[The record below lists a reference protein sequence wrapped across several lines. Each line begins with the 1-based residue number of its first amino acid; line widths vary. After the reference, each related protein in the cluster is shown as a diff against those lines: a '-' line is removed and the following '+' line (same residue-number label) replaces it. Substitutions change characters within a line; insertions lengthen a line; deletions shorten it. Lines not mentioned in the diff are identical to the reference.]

1 MANRRIEV
9 DIIANDKASSVF
21 QSVRAASSGMASTLM
36 RALGGTVGAVGNL
49 DGALRTYNASMWRF
63 NRVVGSVVRTAGDSI
78 YNFTKDAINN
88 FSALEQQHAKTMGAM
103 ATEYGKTAEAQ
114 AKFLEDSQKLKQ
126 QAITL
131 GTYGP
136 NGKGALNSIVD
147 VSYAQTA
154 LVKSGML
161 ANDLLGSDAVESILK
176 FAGGNDLDIDTA
188 TTFAVNLATV
198 FDKPVQEWGK
208 MLDMVTKAADISV
221 IDVTDIMDSLTY
233 TGGIASGLG
242 RNLEEVLGVIS
253 VMGQA
258 GLRGRVA
265 GTGLQAFFTR
275 ILSAGELTDKQ
286 IEKAPTKYVGQM
298 YNAFVAEATN
308 ADGTFKE
315 MDDVAALLDTAMG
328 SLNDQEQAW
337 FAKKLFGLYQMKAAY
352 ALTGAIDG
360 DTNMI
365 TDFIDQIQNQ
375 SAGTNDVKYELMQT
389 SQYGKLAS
397 LGFAWEGIKT
407 DVGDKLSPV
416 VSAVADEL
424 LSFLKNNGNYNIN
437 WDRLRE
443 AINESGDLIGAQY
456 GEQLGQIVSD
466 IGNFGIDAGLVGSAM
481 TPLVGG
487 IAGGIGKLL
496 QGDISGALD
505 ELSQGLDNT
514 NGAIDDLPD
523 ELQGSARAARN
534 VIIAFTA
541 LSGINLATQIAQI
554 ITTAF
559 NTFIGK
565 PIGAITAKLTSGN
578 TTVSSANSVVNAN
591 YVQVNTG
598 TSSVQAGTA
607 TAVNIGSVPLMNVT
621 ATIVNVYGGSG
632 FNGRL
637 PGGGGSPLSPSGGG
651 SLLPW
656 FTAGGGIAIGS
667 GVTKALPGLIGGGS
681 GIAGMLPGATAGAAG
696 AATAGKIVT
705 MYNVG
710 GTYMTASQIAG
721 TIASKAALGGLTAL
735 GAIGAIELFGSPG
748 LLQSNDKRV
757 QQGSDWLDK
766 YVSQGNTDYTSIAN
780 NARVFDWIKNQSGY
794 TGNNGSSIVEAEMK
808 GRASARDEMMSYYK
822 TGAGAGF
829 LNELF
834 AKQIEENGKITEDFL
849 TQITQWTKDGYTYTG
864 SNEDIKEILNFM
876 YTNFGSDYKDSWN
889 YSGKFNDSAINDFL
903 KGNLELNTFD
913 SISQSVQD
921 VIDSSN
927 DVVTS
932 VNRAIDRIQSPNISV
947 NVTTNVDKNGNAT
960 SRVNVSSISRDVA
973 RRSSQY
979 GQIAMDR

>member
-21 QSVRAASSGMASTLM
+21 RNVRTASSGMATTLM
-36 RALGGTVGAVGNL
+36 SALGGTVGAVGNL
-49 DGALRTYNASMWRF
+49 DSALRTYNASMWRF

-114 AKFLEDSQKLKQ
+114 AKFLEDSQRLKQ
-126 QAITL
+126 QAVTL

-136 NGKGALNSIVD
+136 NGKGALNSVVD

-154 LVKSGML
+154 LVKSGMS
-161 ANDLLGSDAVESILK
+161 ADDLLNSDAVESILK

-315 MDDVAALLDTAMG
+315 MDDVAALLDTAMS

-365 TDFIDQIQNQ
+365 TDFIDQISNQ
-375 SAGTNDVKYELMQT
+375 SAGTNDIKYQLMQS

-424 LSFLKNNGNYNIN
+424 LSFLKNSGNYDIN

-443 AINESGDLIGAQY
+443 AINESGDLIGEQY

-466 IGNFGIDAGLVGSAM
+466 LGNFGIDAGLVGSAM

-487 IAGGIGKLL
+487 IASGIGKLL

-505 ELSQGLDNT
+505 EFSQGLDDT
-514 NGAIDDLPD
+514 NGAIDDLPE
-523 ELQGSARAARN
+523 ELRGSANAARN
-534 VIIAFTA
+534 VIIAFSA
-541 LSGINLATQIAQI
+541 LSGINLTTQIVQVL
-554 ITTAF
+554 TSAF

-565 PIGAITAKLTSGN
+565 PIGAITAKLTSGS
-578 TTVSSANSVVNAN
+578 TTVTSTSSVINATSVA
-591 YVQVNTG
+591 VNTG
-598 TSSVQAGTA
+598 TA
-607 TAVNIGSVPLMNVT
+607 TGVNIGSVPLMNVT
-621 ATIVNVYGGSG
+621 ATVVNVFGGRGLPGTGGGSG
-632 FNGRL
+632 L
-637 PGGGGSPLSPSGGG
+637 PGTGGTPLLPTGGSPLLPMIGSGG
-651 SLLPW
+651 
-656 FTAGGGIAIGS
+656 AGLAIGS
-667 GVTKALPGLIGGGS
+667 GATAAIGSGGS
-681 GIAGMLPGATAGAAG
+681 TIVGMLPGATAGAAG
-696 AATAGKIVT
+696 AATAGKVVT
-705 MYNVG
+705 MYNIG
-710 GTYMTASQIAG
+710 GTYMTAGQAVKTIGGAAFKGLGIVGSAG
-721 TIASKAALGGLTAL
+721 MLASLTGSSVQADRVFSDNLNNGIKMGLSNDELKEYVMENQYGISNKRGGDADREYAGNMFDAVLERSGYFSSKEGLTEVL
-735 GAIGAIELFGSPG
+735 NKLIDQYESGGKFDESYFRTLFGYTA
-748 LLQSNDKRV
+748 SNGTYLS
-757 QQGSDWLDK
+757 GSQELATQ
-766 YVSQGNTDYTSIAN
+766 VLNTLFGDT
-780 NARVFDWIKNQSGY
+780 FKSGWAY
-794 TGNNGSSIVEAEMK
+794 G
-808 GRASARDEMMSYYK
+808 GRY
-822 TGAGAGF
+822 
-829 LNELF
+829 
-834 AKQIEENGKITEDFL
+834 
-849 TQITQWTKDGYTYTG
+849 
-864 SNEDIKEILNFM
+864 
-876 YTNFGSDYKDSWN
+876 
-889 YSGKFNDSAINDFL
+889 NDSKMSDFI
-903 KGNLELNTFD
+903 KDQIGNENFKDLSSLP
-913 SISQSVQD
+913 SVLSQYETIQTSTQD
-921 VIDSSN
+921 VISASK
-927 DVVTS
+927 DVVDN
-932 VNRAIDRIQSPNISV
+932 VNRAIDRIQSPNINV
-947 NVTTNVDKNGNAT
+947 NVTTNVDKSGNAT
-960 SRVNVSSISRDVA
+960 SRIDINGMSRDVA

-979 GQIAMDR
+979 GQTAVIN

>member
-21 QSVRAASSGMASTLM
+21 RNVRTESSGMATTLM
-36 RALGGTVGAVGNL
+36 SALGGTVGAVGNL
-49 DGALRTYNASMWRF
+49 DSALRTYNASMWRF

-114 AKFLEDSQKLKQ
+114 AKFLGDSQRLKQ
-126 QAITL
+126 QAVTL

-136 NGKGALNSIVD
+136 NGKGALNSVVD

-154 LVKSGML
+154 LVKSGMS
-161 ANDLLGSDAVESILK
+161 ADDLLNSDAVESILK

-242 RNLEEVLGVIS
+242 RDLEEVLGVIS

-365 TDFIDQIQNQ
+365 TDFIDQIENQ
-375 SAGTNDVKYELMQT
+375 STGTNDIKYELMQS

-424 LSFLKNNGNYNIN
+424 LSFLKNSGNYDIN

-443 AINESGDLIGAQY
+443 AINESGDLIGEQY

-466 IGNFGIDAGLVGSAM
+466 LGNFGIDAGLVGSAM

-487 IAGGIGKLL
+487 IAGGISKLL

-505 ELSQGLDNT
+505 EFSQGLDDT

-523 ELQGSARAARN
+523 ELQGSAKAARN
-534 VIIAFTA
+534 VIIAFSA
-541 LSGINLATQIAQI
+541 LSGINLTTQIVQVL
-554 ITTAF
+554 TSAF

-565 PIGAITAKLTSGN
+565 PIGAITAKLTSGS
-578 TTVSSANSVVNAN
+578 TTVTSTSSVINATSVA
-591 YVQVNTG
+591 VNTG
-598 TSSVQAGTA
+598 TA
-607 TAVNIGSVPLMNVT
+607 TGVNIGSVPLMNVT
-621 ATIVNVYGGSG
+621 ATVVNVFGKGLPGTGGGSG
-632 FNGRL
+632 LSGPGAGTPLL
-637 PGGGGSPLSPSGGG
+637 PTGGSPLLPMIGSGG
-651 SLLPW
+651 
-656 FTAGGGIAIGS
+656 AGLAIGS
-667 GVTKALPGLIGGGS
+667 GAAAAIGSGGS
-681 GIAGMLPGATAGAAG
+681 TIVGMLPGATAGATG
-696 AATAGKIVT
+696 AATAGKVVT
-705 MYNVG
+705 MYNIG
-710 GTYMTASQIAG
+710 GTYMTAGQAVK
-721 TIASKAALGGLTAL
+721 TLGGAAFKGLGIIGSAGMLASLTGSSVQTDRVFSDNLNNGIKMGLSNDELKEYVMENQYGISNKRGSEADRKYASDMFDAVL
-735 GAIGAIELFGSPG
+735 ERSGYFSSKEGLTEVLNKLIDRHESGGKFDESYFRTLFG
-748 LLQSNDKRV
+748 
-757 QQGSDWLDK
+757 
-766 YVSQGNTDYTSIAN
+766 YT
-780 NARVFDWIKNQSGY
+780 
-794 TGNNGSSIVEAEMK
+794 
-808 GRASARDEMMSYYK
+808 AS
-822 TGAGAGF
+822 
-829 LNELF
+829 
-834 AKQIEENGKITEDFL
+834 NGKYLPGSQEL
-849 TQITQWTKDGYTYTG
+849 ATQV
-864 SNEDIKEILNFM
+864 LN
-876 YTNFGSDYKDSWN
+876 TLFGDTFK
-889 YSGKFNDSAINDFL
+889 SGWAYGGRYNDSKMGSFIKDQIDDKNFKDL
-903 KGNLELNTFD
+903 SSLP
-913 SISQSVQD
+913 SILSQYETIQTSTQD
-921 VIDSSN
+921 VISASK
-927 DVVTS
+927 DVVDN
-932 VNRAIDRIQSPNISV
+932 VNKAIDRIQSPNINV
-947 NVTTNVDKNGNAT
+947 NVTTNVDKSGNAT
-960 SRVNVSSISRDVA
+960 SRVDINSMSRDVA

-979 GQIAMDR
+979 GQTAVIN

>member
-21 QSVRAASSGMASTLM
+21 RNVRTASSGMATTLM
-36 RALGGTVGAVGNL
+36 SALGGTVGAVGNL
-49 DGALRTYNASMWRF
+49 DSALRTYNASMWRF

-114 AKFLEDSQKLKQ
+114 AKFIEDSQKLKQ
-126 QAITL
+126 QAVTL

-136 NGKGALNSIVD
+136 NGKGALNSVID

-154 LVKSGML
+154 LVKSGMS
-161 ANDLLGSDAVESILK
+161 ADDLLESDAVESILK

-242 RNLEEVLGVIS
+242 RDLEEVLGVIS

-286 IEKAPTKYVGQM
+286 IEKAPTNYVGQM

-315 MDDVAALLDTAMG
+315 MDDVAALLDTAMS

-365 TDFIDQIQNQ
+365 TDFIDQISNQ
-375 SAGTNDVKYELMQT
+375 SAGTNDIKYQLMQS

-407 DVGDKLSPV
+407 DVGDKMSPV

-424 LSFLKNNGNYNIN
+424 LSFLKNSGNYDIN

-443 AINESGDLIGAQY
+443 AINESGDLIGEQY

-466 IGNFGIDAGLVGSAM
+466 LGNFGIDAGLVGSAM

-487 IAGGIGKLL
+487 IASGIGKLL

-505 ELSQGLDNT
+505 EFSQGLDDT

-523 ELQGSARAARN
+523 ELQGSAKAARN
-534 VIIAFTA
+534 VIIAFSA
-541 LSGINLATQIAQI
+541 LSGINITTQIVQVL
-554 ITTAF
+554 TSAF

-565 PIGAITAKLTSGN
+565 PIGAITAKLTSGS
-578 TTVSSANSVVNAN
+578 TTVTSTSSVINATSVA
-591 YVQVNTG
+591 VNTG
-598 TSSVQAGTA
+598 TA
-607 TAVNIGSVPLMNVT
+607 TGVNIGSVPLMNVT
-621 ATIVNVYGGSG
+621 ATVVNVFGGRGLPGTGGGSG
-632 FNGRL
+632 L
-637 PGGGGSPLSPSGGG
+637 PGTGGTPLLPTGGSPLLPMIGSGG
-651 SLLPW
+651 
-656 FTAGGGIAIGS
+656 AGLAIGS
-667 GVTKALPGLIGGGS
+667 GAAAAIGSGGS
-681 GIAGMLPGATAGAAG
+681 TIAGMLPGATAGTAG
-696 AATAGKIVT
+696 AATAGKVVT
-705 MYNVG
+705 MYNIG
-710 GTYMTASQIAG
+710 GTYMTAGQALKTLGGAAFKGLGIVGSVGMLASLTGSSVQTDRVFGDNLNDGIKMGLSNNELKEYVMENQYGVSNKRGSDADREYAGNMFDAVLERSGYFSSQEGLTEVLNKLIDQYESGGKFDESYFRTLFGYTASNGTYIAG
-721 TIASKAALGGLTAL
+721 SQELATQVLNT
-735 GAIGAIELFGSPG
+735 LFGDTFKSG
-748 LLQSNDKRV
+748 WAYG
-757 QQGSDWLDK
+757 GS
-766 YVSQGNTDYTSIAN
+766 Y
-780 NARVFDWIKNQSGY
+780 
-794 TGNNGSSIVEAEMK
+794 
-808 GRASARDEMMSYYK
+808 
-822 TGAGAGF
+822 
-829 LNELF
+829 
-834 AKQIEENGKITEDFL
+834 
-849 TQITQWTKDGYTYTG
+849 
-864 SNEDIKEILNFM
+864 
-876 YTNFGSDYKDSWN
+876 
-889 YSGKFNDSAINDFL
+889 NDSKMSDFI
-903 KGNLELNTFD
+903 KGQIDDKNFKDLSSLP
-913 SISQSVQD
+913 SVLSQYETIQTSTQD
-921 VIDSSN
+921 VIDASK
-927 DVVTS
+927 DVVDN

-947 NVTTNVDKNGNAT
+947 NVTTNVDKSGNAT
-960 SRVNVSSISRDVA
+960 SRIDINGMSRDVA

>member
-21 QSVRAASSGMASTLM
+21 RNVRTASSGMATTLM
-36 RALGGTVGAVGNL
+36 SALGGTVGAVGNL
-49 DGALRTYNASMWRF
+49 DSALRTYNASMWRF

-114 AKFLEDSQKLKQ
+114 AKFLEDSQRLKQ
-126 QAITL
+126 QAVTL

-136 NGKGALNSIVD
+136 NGKGALNSVVD

-154 LVKSGML
+154 LVKSGMS
-161 ANDLLGSDAVESILK
+161 ADDLLNSDAVESILK

-242 RNLEEVLGVIS
+242 RDLEEVLGVIS

-365 TDFIDQIQNQ
+365 TDFIDQIENQ
-375 SAGTNDVKYELMQT
+375 SAGTNDIKYELMQS

-407 DVGDKLSPV
+407 DIGDKLSPV

-424 LSFLKNNGNYNIN
+424 LSFLRNNGNYDIN
-437 WDRLRE
+437 WDKLRE
-443 AINESGDLIGAQY
+443 AINESGDLIGEQY

-466 IGNFGIDAGLVGSAM
+466 LGNFGIDAGLVGSAI

-487 IAGGIGKLL
+487 IVSGIGKLL

-505 ELSQGLDNT
+505 EFSQGLDDT

-523 ELQGSARAARN
+523 ELQGSANAARN
-534 VIIAFTA
+534 VIIAFSA
-541 LSGINLATQIAQI
+541 LSGINLTTQIVQVL
-554 ITTAF
+554 TSAF

-565 PIGAITAKLTSGN
+565 PIGAITAKLTSGS
-578 TTVSSANSVVNAN
+578 TTVTSANSVVNSN
-591 YVQVNTG
+591 YTQVNSG
-598 TSSVQAGTA
+598 TSSVQSGTA
-607 TAVNIGSVPLMNVT
+607 TVNIGSVPLMNVT
-621 ATIVNVYGGSG
+621 ATVVNV
-632 FNGRL
+632 F
-637 PGGGGSPLSPSGGG
+637 GGGGLGNPLGGGPSSPLGPLIGAGAGGLLGAGGGYLLGSGVNGLLGGG
-651 SLLPW
+651 SQLLLPG
-656 FTAGGGIAIGS
+656 AVA
-667 GVTKALPGLIGGGS
+667 A
-681 GIAGMLPGATAGAAG
+681 GATAGATTAAG
-696 AATAGKIVT
+696 NIVT

-710 GTYMTASQIAG
+710 GTFMSASQIA
-721 TIASKAALGGLTAL
+721 TMIASKAALGGLAIG
-735 GAIGAIELFGSPG
+735 GAIGTISLLGSPG
-748 LLQSNDKRV
+748 LLTSPDKRV
-757 QQGSDWLDK
+757 QQGSDWIDK
-766 YVSQGNTDYTSIAN
+766 YVSEGSTDYTNVAG
-780 NARVFDWIKNQSGY
+780 NARVYDWLKTQTGY
-794 TGNNGSSIVEAEMK
+794 NGNNGTAIVEAEMK
-808 GRASARDEMMSYYK
+808 GRSSARDEMMSYYK
-822 TGAGAGF
+822 TGAGAEF
-829 LNELF
+829 LNDLF
-834 AKQIEENGKITEDFL
+834 AWQIEENGKITEEFL
-849 TQITQWTKDGYTYTG
+849 MSITQWTKDGYTYTG

-876 YTNFGSDYKDSWN
+876 YSNFGSDYKDSWN
-889 YSGKFNDSAINDFL
+889 YSGRFNDSAVNKFL
-903 KGNLELNTFD
+903 NGDLEMNTFT
-913 SISQSVQD
+913 SIEQSIQNVVD
-921 VIDSSN
+921 ASN
-927 DVVTS
+927 DVVNN
-932 VNRAIDRIQSPNISV
+932 VNKAINRIQSPNINV
-947 NVTTNVDKNGNAT
+947 NVTTNVDKSGNAT
-960 SRVNVSSISRDVA
+960 SRIDINGMSRDVA

-979 GQIAMDR
+979 GQTAVIN